1 MKKIPAIS
9 LRPYQ
14 RATIDSVYEWFHANA
29 KGHPVVVLPTGGGK
43 SIIVASLIQEAL
55 QSWPETRILML
66 THVKELLEQN
76 HEKMIELWPDAPVGI
91 FSASMRQKV
100 LTEPI
105 TFAGIQS
112 IHKHP
117 EKLGHCDLVIIDE
130 CHLLNNKQEGK
141 YREFIAALE
150 RINPSLRVIGLT
162 ATPYRLG
169 QGYLNEGD
177 NALFTDIIQSTSI
190 EQLVDDGFLAPLRS
204 KHTRAAID
212 VSNVHKVAGEYKAD
226 ELEQAAMKSSGG
238 IALEVLDRTRD
249 CKSVLVFCAG
259 VDAAVE
265 MSELLGGEFVHGGT
279 SKTEREEK
287 LRRFKNFETK
297 FLTNANILT
306 TGFNH
311 PDLDCIV
318 LARPTMSPGLYVQMA
333 GRGMRIKSHVKE
345 CLVLDF
351 AGCVA
356 QHGPVTQVIPPSKKG
371 GKPGDAPVKT
381 CPGILPDGS
390 ECLELIHL
398 SVMICPACGYVFQ
411 KKEQKQKLHDDCIM
425 GFSPLEMIVTE
436 WEWRVHVSKQSQK
449 EMLKVKYYSS
459 GLSDEAVTEYFPV
472 THDGYAGD
480 KARGMLAIIANNANA
495 DSLPNNL
502 PGIVNVINRSQPPG
516 KIQYKRD
523 GKFFRVTGRS
533 WNV

>member
-1 MKKIPAIS
+1 MYS
-9 LRPYQ
+9 LRTYQ
-14 RATIDSVYEWFHANA
+14 RTTIDAVYSWFNANA

-43 SIIVASLIQEAL
+43 SIIVASLIREAL

-130 CHLLNNKQEGK
+130 CHLLNNKVEGK

-150 RINPSLRVIGLT
+150 KINPSLRVIGLT

-177 NALFTDIIQSTSI
+177 NALFTDIIEPTSI
-190 EQLVDDGFLAPLRS
+190 EQLVHDGYLAPLRS
-204 KHTRAAID
+204 KHTLSAID
-212 VSNVHKVAGEYKAD
+212 VSGVHKVAGEYNAG
-226 ELEQAAMKSSGG
+226 ELEQAAMKSSKG
-238 IALEVLDRTRD
+238 IALEILERTQQ

-259 VDAAVE
+259 VDAAIE
-265 MSELLGGEFVHGGT
+265 MSELLGGECVHGGT
-279 SKTEREEK
+279 PKTEREEK
-287 LRRFKNFETK
+287 LTRFKTFETK
-297 FLTNANILT
+297 YLTNANILT

-333 GRGMRIKSHVKE
+333 GRGMRIKSHINH

-351 AGCVA
+351 ARAVA

-371 GKPGDAPVKT
+371 GKPGDAPIKT
-381 CPGILPDGS
+381 CPK
-390 ECLELIHL
+390 CMELVHL
-398 SVMICPACGYVFQ
+398 SVMICPACGYAFP
-411 KKEQKQKLHDDCIM
+411 KKDDKKKLHNDDIM
-425 GFSPLEMIVTE
+425 GFSPLEMIVKE
-436 WEWRVHVSKQSQK
+436 WSWQVHISKQSGK
-449 EMLKVKYYSS
+449 EMLKVRYYSS
-459 GLSDEAVTEYFPV
+459 NLSDEAVTEYFPV

-480 KARGMLAIIANNANA
+480 KARGMLALIANSANA
-495 DSLPNNL
+495 GSLDSEELS
-502 PGIVNVINRSQPPG
+502 GIATVMNHQSQPPK
-516 KIQYKRD
+516 KIHYKRD
-523 GKFFRVTGRS
+523 GRFFRVTGRF